1 MGIGLRVAGRMAG
14 QRIMGEGQTGPAP
27 VQADQSPAQTSAG
40 AAAHG
45 RAAGQATRGVA
56 KGVGGFLRP
65 FQKVGGKIWLE
76 VTGVFFLLMAFV
88 FAWYIVRGWNTSG
101 GSISRTHLIIE
112 ALISLMFLY
121 LGIGSFWRARKE

>member
-1 MGIGLRVAGRMAG
+1 MAG

-88 FAWYIVRGWNTSG
+88 FAWYIARGWSSAG
-101 GSISRTHLIIE
+101 GINPTHLVVE
-112 ALISLMFLY
+112 VLTSLMFLY
-121 LGIGSFWRARKE
+121 LGISSFWRARKE